1 LVSIGVRYIYGWI
14 VVWIVGSVGV
24 GRILVDEL
32 EIDLFFIVFFVVL
45 VLVFVELFIVFHNNR
60 R

>member
-1 LVSIGVRYIYGWI
+1 MRYIYGWI